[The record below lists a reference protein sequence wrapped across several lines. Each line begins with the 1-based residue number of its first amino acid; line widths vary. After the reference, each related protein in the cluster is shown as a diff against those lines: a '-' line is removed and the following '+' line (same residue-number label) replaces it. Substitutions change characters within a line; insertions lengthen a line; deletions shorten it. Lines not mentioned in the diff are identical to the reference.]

1 MTRYLIC
8 SDIHGRK
15 DLFDRITDVE
25 KNLSAVIIA
34 GDLELDVSELSDIVM
49 RKNTT
54 PCSIYAVAGN
64 CDAYRP
70 SKVKLREVLTFDIGD
85 EHRAFLTHGHRYG
98 AREDLMSYAALE
110 NNCNIVI
117 FGHTHCFCEE
127 EQFGTL
133 FLNPGALKAGSYMIL
148 EEDEGHIRVFHKRV

>member
-34 GDLELDVSELSDIVM
+34 GDLELDISELSDIIM
-49 RKNTT
+49 RKSSN

-64 CDAYRP
+64 CDAYRS

-98 AREDLMSYAALE
+98 ARADLMSYAALE

-117 FGHTHCFCEE
+117 FGHTHSACEE
-127 EQFGTL
+127 EQFGML
-133 FLNPGALKAGSYMIL
+133 FLNPGALKTGSYMIL
-148 EEDEGHIRVFHKRV
+148 EEDEGHLKIYHKRV